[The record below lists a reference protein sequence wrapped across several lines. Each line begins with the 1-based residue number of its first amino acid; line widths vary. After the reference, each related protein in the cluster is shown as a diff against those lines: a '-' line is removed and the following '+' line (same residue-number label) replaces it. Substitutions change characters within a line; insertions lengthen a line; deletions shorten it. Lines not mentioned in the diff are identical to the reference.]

1 MRVAN
6 YIFVLSR
13 PGTGCSPSR
22 LSLAWLADVLS
33 LSVNAKGHRMPSRVG
48 LSTPRA
54 SRKVISDL
62 RHPDQDQDHHARAR
76 AQTQTGGAAAN
87 QPFTSALSLRPTALR
102 RRGSD
107 GGSPRSAR
115 HNPNHH
121 ARSPSM
127 DDAPSDPHPLR
138 RSSTSAKTVR
148 CDMGSTRPRLSRA
161 LSPSTPDLARQPN
174 PPPPE
179 TTMPHRTV
187 FAHEVLLMPR
197 IFLASGN
204 SFFFPH
210 LRIIILSLGLA
221 NRHARRRG
229 TEIWHLGHGTA
240 PCQSA
245 LGFRFDPS
253 SRGPLRSSG
262 QGTARRP
269 RDGCFI
275 AGAEG

>member
-1 MRVAN
+1 
-6 YIFVLSR
+6 
-13 PGTGCSPSR
+13 
-22 LSLAWLADVLS
+22 
-33 LSVNAKGHRMPSRVG
+33 MPSRVG

-62 RHPDQDQDHHARAR
+62 RHPDQDQDHHAR

-107 GGSPRSAR
+107 GGSPRTAR

-127 DDAPSDPHPLR
+127 DGTPSDPHPLR

-161 LSPSTPDLARQPN
+161 LSPSTPDLARQPD

-187 FAHEVLLMPR
+187 LAHEVLLMPR
-197 IFLASGN
+197 IFLASAAV
-204 SFFFPH
+204 FFF
-210 LRIIILSLGLA
+210 LTYVSSFLSLGLA

-229 TEIWHLGHGTA
+229 AEIWHLGHGTA
-240 PCQSA
+240 PCQPA

-269 RDGCFI
+269 RDGCLV
-275 AGAEG
+275 ASAEG